1 MSALFVKLAVSY
13 HQDPKMLDLE
23 DERAELLYVR
33 GLTYCKT
40 HLTDGV
46 IHRRALAS
54 FAPFADEIA
63 PAELAAMLV
72 ATGAWQEHP
81 KGWIVPAWL
90 AHNKASTEI
99 RTPTRGAE
107 LAHIRHHVNTGR
119 PSDDC
124 PFCQA
129 NPQVAAGDAG
139 TQCGD
144 ACGDALPEPE
154 PEPEPEPTTTTPS
167 SDYDSAPAD
176 PAAPVVVDQPT
187 TLRAIRLV
195 AEAQAER
202 GAKTNPTGFA
212 HAAKARMANPEDPDR
227 QRIDSELAAGRS
239 PTDIAA
245 GWHTAP
251 AGYPSVDHAAQER
264 PRLTEVKPD
273 KTPRPPKAVGLAGA
287 AAARAA
293 LRRRSEVVPS

>member
-1 MSALFVKLAVSY
+1 MAWV
-13 HQDPKMLDLE
+13 LE
-23 DERAELLYVR
+23 HEATTTGTDRLVLL
-33 GLTYCKT
+33 
-40 HLTDGV
+40 
-46 IHRRALAS
+46 ALANHANDNGEAWPS
-54 FAPFADEIA
+54 IDTIA
-63 PAELAAMLV
+63 REAGVQRRQTVKDALARL
-72 ATGAWQEHP
+72 
-81 KGWIVPAWL
+81 
-90 AHNKASTEI
+90 
-99 RTPTRGAE
+99 
-107 LAHIRHHVNTGR
+107 
-119 PSDDC
+119 
-124 PFCQA
+124 
-129 NPQVAAGDAG
+129 VAAGLIEREINGAPDHRLRADRRPNLYRLTGARLTAPRGG
-139 TQCGD
+139 TGAREASPGD
-144 ACGDALPEPE
+144 
-154 PEPEPEPTTTTPS
+154 EPTGARFTASRGHASRSNGGTGNEPLTVTEPS
-167 SDYDSAPAD
+167 SEPPPPTRSNNTDCTPAD

-251 AGYPSVDHAAQER
+251 ADYPSVDHAAQER

>member
-1 MSALFVKLAVSY
+1 MAWV
-13 HQDPKMLDLE
+13 LE
-23 DERAELLYVR
+23 HEATTTGTDRLVLL
-33 GLTYCKT
+33 
-40 HLTDGV
+40 
-46 IHRRALAS
+46 ALANHANDNGEAWPS
-54 FAPFADEIA
+54 IDTIA
-63 PAELAAMLV
+63 REAGVQRRQTVKDALARL
-72 ATGAWQEHP
+72 
-81 KGWIVPAWL
+81 
-90 AHNKASTEI
+90 
-99 RTPTRGAE
+99 
-107 LAHIRHHVNTGR
+107 
-119 PSDDC
+119 
-124 PFCQA
+124 
-129 NPQVAAGDAG
+129 VAAGLIERKINGAPDHRLRADRRPNLYRLTGARLTAPRGG
-139 TQCGD
+139 TGAREASPGD
-144 ACGDALPEPE
+144 
-154 PEPEPEPTTTTPS
+154 EPTGARFTASRGHASRSNGGTGNEPLTVTEPS
-167 SDYDSAPAD
+167 SEPPPPTRSNNTDCTPAD

-251 AGYPSVDHAAQER
+251 AGYPAVDQAAQER
-264 PRLTEVKPD
+264 PRLPEWTPPAVEVADPSVA
-273 KTPRPPKAVGLAGA
+273 RAAL